1 MYSCDGKSEFSA
13 ALLQSSVSH
22 DPSQIIV
29 ICWFKKK
36 YFIIIIIILEDIFAA

>member
-1 MYSCDGKSEFSA
+1 MVNLNFQQP
-13 ALLQSSVSH
+13 LLQSSVSH
-22 DPSQIIV
+22 DPSQINV